1 MERVTGASSSA
12 AVFPPRIMYS
22 LSAVA
27 VAIVLPTPETATA
40 ITGRGS
46 LTRGDVLLYSV
57 SYTAYTKARQSYEA
71 AAGGFSIGAR
81 PPLYLTPNLVEL
93 TMR

>member
-1 MERVTGASSSA
+1 MERVTGVSSSTA
-12 AVFPPRIMYS
+12 IFPPRIMYS

-27 VAIVLPTPETATA
+27 EAIVFPTPETAAT
-40 ITGRGS
+40 ITGRRS
-46 LTRGDVLLYSV
+46 LTRGDVLSYSV
-57 SYTAYTKARQSYEA
+57 SYTAYTKARQTCEA

>member
-12 AVFPPRIMYS
+12 ANFPPRIMYS

-40 ITGRGS
+40 IVSVGFTKRGRP
-46 LTRGDVLLYSV
+46 TQPRYHAVLSFTHTL
-57 SYTAYTKARQSYEA
+57 
-71 AAGGFSIGAR
+71 
-81 PPLYLTPNLVEL
+81 
-93 TMR
+93 